1 MYDLKTAEKLLI
13 GENLT
18 LLVYS
23 GDQVIKSSERGVMP
37 LLKLI
42 DRNQSL
48 KGFTAVDK
56 VVGKAAAYLYCI
68 LQVDSVHAL
77 TISKSAK
84 QVLENFNVKV
94 SYNCLADYIINRK
107 GNGKCPM
114 ESAVETC
121 ENRFDALNKIKQ
133 KLKELNS

>member
-18 LLVYS
+18 LLIFN
-23 GDQVIKSSERGVMP
+23 GDQVIKSSERGVLP

-42 DRNQSL
+42 DRNQNL
-48 KGFTAVDK
+48 IGFTAVDK

-68 LQVDSVHAL
+68 LQVDGVHAL

-84 QVLENFNVKV
+84 QVLEDLNIKV
-94 SYNCLADYIINRK
+94 SYNILTDCIINRK
-107 GNGKCPM
+107 GSGKCPM

-121 ENRFDALNKIKQ
+121 ENQFDALNRIKQ